1 MRNAVLYTKT
11 PMDAVKCLEQIK
23 TIYKGATVNECQIQ
37 IGKPPKSLYIWF
49 PSTDLNDPIEA
60 IDMVED
66 IEKIPFEHPYFTHID
81 FHLLKTLQTVVG
93 LISPLYPEMI
103 IWTDE
108 DKFYSTEEFINTEFD
123 F

>member
-1 MRNAVLYTKT
+1 MRDLTFITKK
-11 PMDAVKCLEQIK
+11 PLEMGKCLEQIK
-23 TIYKGATVNECQIQ
+23 TIYKGATGNECQIQ

-66 IEKIPFEHPYFTHID
+66 IVKIPFEHPYFTHID
-81 FHLLKTLQTVVG
+81 FHLLKTLQTVVC

-108 DKFYSTEEFINTEFD
+108 DKFYSIEEYLNAD
-123 F
+123 FE